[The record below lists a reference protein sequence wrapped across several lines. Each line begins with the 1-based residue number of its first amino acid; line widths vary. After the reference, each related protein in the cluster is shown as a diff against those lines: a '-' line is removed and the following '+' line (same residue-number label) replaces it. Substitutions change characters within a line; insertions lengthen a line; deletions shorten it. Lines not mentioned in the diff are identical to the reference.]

1 MLNKKNSNIHCLLP
15 TFIAVNEAGR
25 PRAAP
30 PSKCNLKT
38 NKRMKN
44 ILSLLLF
51 VVCLAQCGAAEGQQ
65 EKGNG
70 WRTELEGKRRVLYV
84 ENDSAWADDMENVV
98 RDLRIDSLVLEEGVT
113 KVPDSRRKSYFTK
126 VRFNLYRAKGLKQI
140 GKYAFASDPYT
151 SGTSY
156 VYFDELP
163 EGLEYI
169 GDYAF
174 DRTRLSKTDITL
186 PKGLKHIGD
195 YAFYCTKLESVT
207 FSEGLEY
214 IGNYAFEFAEKL
226 KSVALPKG
234 LKHIGDEAF
243 FRCEGLESVTLPEGL
258 EHIGHMAFSK
268 TKIASI
274 TLPKELKFLGGYAF
288 AHTKLESITLPD
300 GLEHLE
306 SAFVGTNIKFIKLP
320 KGCKYW
326 NLSEM
331 ESLVTVEFPM
341 DTKYIPDRA
350 FLGCI
355 NLMNTKGDYDFVL
368 PPKVRSIGCQAFNRC
383 TALARTS
390 IYLPAS
396 VDTVG
401 DLSFY
406 NIKYHKGLD
415 DYYLTM
421 YCYAAKPPVIA
432 RKKSDGTWETT
443 DALVMDNIAKG
454 KLYVANWFVDDYKAD
469 EKWAY
474 DFNIYGFDTQCN
486 PYPYTYTAIRDVEG
500 NRLKVSVRGGV
511 VSVEGVDEFD
521 VYDMSGRKMPAGRPL
536 PAGVYVVT
544 AGTGSARV
552 VVK

>member
-1 MLNKKNSNIHCLLP
+1 
-15 TFIAVNEAGR
+15 
-25 PRAAP
+25 
-30 PSKCNLKT
+30 
-38 NKRMKN
+38 MKN
-44 ILSLLLF
+44 ILSFLLIL
-51 VVCLAQCGAAEGQQ
+51 VCLAQCGVAAG
-65 EKGNG
+65 EKRPEQHNG
-70 WRTELEGKRRVLYV
+70 WRTELVGDRLVLYV
-84 ENDSAWADDMENVV
+84 ENDSAWADDIERVV
-98 RDLRIDSLVLEEGVT
+98 SQQQIDSLVLEEGVT
-113 KVPDSRRKSYFTK
+113 KVPDGRRNSYFTFSK
-126 VRFNLYRAKGLKQI
+126 MRYNLYRAKGLKQI
-140 GKYAFASDPYT
+140 GQYAFASDPYHSET
-151 SGTSY
+151 AY

-169 GDYAF
+169 GDHAF
-174 DRTRLSKTDITL
+174 HGTRLSNTNVTF

-195 YAFYCTKLESVT
+195 YAFCSTKLESVT
-207 FSEGLEY
+207 FSEGLKY
-214 IGNYAFEFAEKL
+214 IGDDAFFSTKL
-226 KSVALPKG
+226 KSVALPRG
-234 LKHIGDEAF
+234 VKHIGNEAF
-243 FRCEGLESVTLPEGL
+243 IYCKDLESITLSEGL
-258 EHIGHMAFSK
+258 EHIGHFAFGHSK
-268 TKIASI
+268 ITSI
-274 TLPKELKFLGGYAF
+274 TLPKGLKYIGHDAF
-288 AHTKLESITLPD
+288 AFTKLKSITLPD

-306 SAFVGTNIKFIKLP
+306 SAFVGTNIEFIKLP

-383 TALARTS
+383 TALAKTS

-421 YCYAAKPPVIA
+421 YCYAAEPPVVA
-432 RKKSDGTWETT
+432 RKKDDGTWETT
-443 DALVMDNIAKG
+443 DALVMDNSVKC

-474 DFNIYGFDTQCN
+474 DFNIYGFNTQYN
-486 PYPYTYTAIRDVEG
+486 PYPYTYTAIRDVEDG
-500 NRLKVSVRGGV
+500 KLKVSVRGGV

-521 VYDMSGRKMPAGRPL
+521 VYDISGRMMPAERPL

-544 AGTGSARV
+544 TDTGSERV